1 MKDPFRD
8 DVGVYLLGSLRDA
21 ERGAFETHLLD
32 CEPCRAEVGELGHLP
47 GLLALVP
54 PEGASDPPPSVL
66 EGLLEVVRR
75 RETRRRTWLAGAGIA
90 AATLVGVAASGEI
103 VAMPWSGG
111 AVMAEGTTVELRA
124 VTESP
129 VTASIELVG
138 VPWGT
143 RMDLSC
149 SYADD
154 RYAQPV
160 EYALVVYDAAGRPE
174 QVATWTALPGA
185 DASVPAATAIRL
197 DQISRVEMVS
207 GGAVVLVGEV

>member
-1 MKDPFRD
+1 MKDPFRA
-8 DVGVYLLGSLRDA
+8 DVGAYLLGSLRDA
-21 ERGAFETHLLD
+21 ERDEFESHLLD
-32 CEPCRAEVGELGHLP
+32 CGPCRTEVSELGHLP

-66 EGLLEVVRR
+66 EGLLEAVRR
-75 RETRRRTWLAGAGIA
+75 RETRRRTWLAGVGIA
-90 AATLVGVAASGEI
+90 AASLVGVVASGEI
-103 VAMPWSGG
+103 VAMPWSDS
-111 AVMAEGTTVELRA
+111 AVEGTTVELLA
-124 VTESP
+124 VTPGP
-129 VTASIELVG
+129 VSASIELVS

-149 SYADD
+149 SYADV
-154 RYAQPV
+154 RYSEPV

-174 QVATWTALPGA
+174 QVATWTALPGVEA
-185 DASVPAATAIRL
+185 LVPAATSLRL